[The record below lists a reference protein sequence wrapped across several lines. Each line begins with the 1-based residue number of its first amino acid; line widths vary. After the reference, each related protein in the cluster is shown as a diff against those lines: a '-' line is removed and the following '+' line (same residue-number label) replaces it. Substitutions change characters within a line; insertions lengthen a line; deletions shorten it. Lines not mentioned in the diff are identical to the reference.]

1 MIPKFR
7 VWVKIGKRIVFSDD
21 ILAIDYE
28 NKEIVTQQVYF
39 ENGLP
44 DDRDIYCYDFD
55 EIELMQSTGLKDKNG
70 KEVFIGDIVKCTRGC
85 LHEVYLEKEYGGTF
99 IGGMPAV
106 YLKGFGDGYAWT
118 EYEEIIGN
126 IYENLEFWR
135 KRMKPCKY
143 PYSGRR
149 KKQETLSPIFSARP
163 ILKKFQ
169 L

>member
-1 MIPKFR
+1 MTPRYRAWIKTE
-7 VWVKIGKRIVFSDD
+7 KRMFFSDD

-28 NKEIVTQQVYF
+28 NEEIVTQQIYF

-44 DDRDIYCYDFD
+44 DDRDIYCYNPD

-126 IYENLEFWR
+126 IYEN
-135 KRMKPCKY
+135 P
-143 PYSGRR
+143 
-149 KKQETLSPIFSARP
+149 
-163 ILKKFQ
+163 
-169 L
+169 